1 MNELNVPSNGAL
13 GIPRS
18 FLVEKF
24 IHSLKT
30 IKVKGF
36 VKKTLINNS
45 YEVIELISSFS
56 STLFNILTH
65 VETHV
70 ERFLVA
76 WSCAMFSIGKN
87 SAKNYVTNVTKFI

>member
-1 MNELNVPSNGAL
+1 MNELNIPSNGAL

-24 IHSLKT
+24 IHRRRSQKS
-30 IKVKGF
+30 F

-65 VETHV
+65 VEMHV
-70 ERFLVA
+70 ERFPVA